1 MTDFITDTTSNST
14 IERNKVFEYVRVML
28 GDGMIDID
36 LDPIHYET
44 ALDKAL
50 IKFRQRSS
58 NSVEESYSFLEL
70 QQDTNTYTLPKEVVS
85 VRNVFK
91 RNIGANSGTSS
102 QYEPFEAGFVNFY
115 MIQSGRVGGL
125 ATYAFYS
132 MFLKEAAKMFG
143 GFLNFTFNNVTKQL
157 TIMRRPRA
165 DKETILVWTENY
177 KPDLTII
184 SDTYTQP
191 WIRDYTLA
199 LCMRTLG
206 QARSKFSSIPG
217 PQGGTQLNG
226 TQLLQDSQAM
236 IDKLEIEITSYM
248 TGETPA
254 WFVIG

>member
-1 MTDFITDTTSNST
+1 MTTLAEAKNS
-14 IERNKVFEYVRVML
+14 VYDYVRYTL
-28 GDGMIDID
+28 GDGMIDIE
-36 LDPIHYET
+36 LDPVHYENSLNQ
-44 ALDKAL
+44 ALL
-50 IKFRQRSS
+50 RFRQRSS

-70 QQDTNTYTLPKEVVS
+70 QKDTNVYTLPKEVIS
-85 VRNVFK
+85 VRNCFK

-143 GFLNFTFNNVTKQL
+143 GFLNFQFNTVTKQL

-177 KPDLTII
+177 KPDLTIL
-184 SDTYTQP
+184 SDTYSQP
-191 WIRDYTLA
+191 WIKEYTLA
-199 LCMRTLG
+199 LCMYTLG
-206 QARSKFSSIPG
+206 QARSKFASLPG

-226 TQLLQDSQAM
+226 GALITEAKEK
-236 IDKLEIEITSYM
+236 IAKLDAEITTYM
-248 TGETPA
+248 AGETPA